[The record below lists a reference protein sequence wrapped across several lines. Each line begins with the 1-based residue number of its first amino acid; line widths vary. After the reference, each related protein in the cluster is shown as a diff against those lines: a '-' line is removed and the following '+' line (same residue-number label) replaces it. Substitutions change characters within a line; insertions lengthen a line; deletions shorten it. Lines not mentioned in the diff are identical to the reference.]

1 MSEQSETKRL
11 ARSDG
16 AEMVYVPAGSFLMGS
31 VSDDPAADPD
41 EIPQREVHL
50 DAYWIDRCEVTNRH
64 YASFV
69 KATGWRVPLGWSD
82 SHTPADDHPVV
93 GIAWADARAY
103 AQWAGK
109 DLPTEAQWEKAA
121 RGETGQAF
129 PWGETWDPSRAN
141 TTAEMGSVGSYPG
154 DESPY
159 GCLDMAGNAWEW
171 CRDWYNLYLPYDALS
186 DVNPTGPKDWRR
198 YWYRGTHFRVIRGGT
213 YTDGR
218 PARAA
223 DRLADLPPSTR
234 YRTIGFRCVTDGDP
248 SQLETKRMEVPA
260 DPIVIP
266 APADSVRDRVGP
278 IGQAQTRSFDIELEP
293 LVTVVASEGFEN
305 GDIGYYHYMNH
316 FERLPNGRMILT
328 YGMHPDARGPYPP
341 IDSAELKEEV
351 QFAEKGIRVSDDG
364 GLNWQAPGRCP
375 AVVGNVL
382 SDGSVV
388 GLHAWREKPEEGS
401 LRISSD
407 GGETVEHQG
416 TFTIDTGDRT
426 LGRFL
431 IWGESSLVEMD
442 DGSLG
447 TILYAEESGVWGNYL
462 IASPDRGRT
471 WSLVSQVM
479 GEPCPGRRYTT
490 ECSLVRCAN
499 GDLLAV
505 SRISPTG
512 QSLRGLYQC
521 RSRDGGETWTSPE
534 PCPGVVR
541 VLWPFHSGDVSPHL
555 IRVGDALALAYGRP
569 QGLMLALSVDGTGEQ
584 WEPVTLMG
592 AMREGLLEQEY
603 GYMTVCDMTLP
614 GNLGAQ
620 NGVSSHMPRMLATG
634 ENSLLIAFDVPGFS
648 LWVVEDPEIRDL
660 RAPDPDF
667 PARNT
672 VFVLPVT
679 IHRV

>member
-1 MSEQSETKRL
+1 
-11 ARSDG
+11 
-16 AEMVYVPAGSFLMGS
+16 
-31 VSDDPAADPD
+31 
-41 EIPQREVHL
+41 
-50 DAYWIDRCEVTNRH
+50 
-64 YASFV
+64 
-69 KATGWRVPLGWSD
+69 
-82 SHTPADDHPVV
+82 
-93 GIAWADARAY
+93 
-103 AQWAGK
+103 
-109 DLPTEAQWEKAA
+109 
-121 RGETGQAF
+121 
-129 PWGETWDPSRAN
+129 
-141 TTAEMGSVGSYPG
+141 
-154 DESPY
+154 
-159 GCLDMAGNAWEW
+159 
-171 CRDWYNLYLPYDALS
+171 
-186 DVNPTGPKDWRR
+186 
-198 YWYRGTHFRVIRGGT
+198 
-213 YTDGR
+213 
-218 PARAA
+218 
-223 DRLADLPPSTR
+223 
-234 YRTIGFRCVTDGDP
+234 
-248 SQLETKRMEVPA
+248 MEVPA

-278 IGQAQTRSFDIELEP
+278 IGQAQTRSFDVELEP
-293 LVTVVASEGFEN
+293 LVTVVASRGFEN

-388 GLHAWREKPEEGS
+388 GLQAWREKPEEGS

-407 GGETVEHQG
+407 GGETVEHQA

-462 IASPDRGRT
+462 IASPDRGRA

-499 GDLLAV
+499 GDLLAL

-521 RSRDGGETWTSPE
+521 RSQNGGETWTSPE
-534 PCPGVVR
+534 PCPGVAR

-555 IRVGDALALAYGRP
+555 IRVGDILALAYGRP

-592 AMREGLLEQEY
+592 AMREGLLEREY